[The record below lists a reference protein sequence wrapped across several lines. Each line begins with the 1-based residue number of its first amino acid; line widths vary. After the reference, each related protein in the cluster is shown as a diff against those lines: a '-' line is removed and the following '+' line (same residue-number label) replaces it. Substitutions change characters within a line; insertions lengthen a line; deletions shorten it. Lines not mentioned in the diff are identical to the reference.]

1 MVSVQSLIVPVLL
14 FIVLSPGLF
23 LQIPPQDKESWFGLQ
38 IGDTSLAPIFVH
50 ALVFAILLFG
60 LKSVFP
66 QIC

>member
-1 MVSVQSLIVPVLL
+1 MVNVQSLIAPVLL

-50 ALVFAILLFG
+50 ALVFAILLYG
-60 LKSVFP
+60 LKTVLP
-66 QIC
+66 QVC